1 MFKKLLL
8 PLDLTDRHEAVL
20 ALVEEMLA
28 RSAGEAI
35 LLHVIELIPGIGRDE
50 DRAFYDRL
58 ERNARKHLEP
68 LAHRLEAKKL
78 HGELVI
84 LFGNR
89 AQETLGYARQIAADL
104 LVVTSP
110 HFDPQRPAASL
121 SSLSFKL
128 SLAAPIPVLLVK

>member
-20 ALVEEMLA
+20 DLA
-28 RSAGEAI
+28 EGLLRQAGGEAV
-35 LLHVIELIPGIGRDE
+35 LLHVIEVIPGIPRDE

-68 LAHRLEAKKL
+68 LARRLEARKL
-78 HGELVI
+78 RGELVI
-84 LFGNR
+84 RFGQR
-89 AQETLGYARQIAADL
+89 PRETLAYAREAAADL
-104 LVVTSP
+104 ILLTSP
-110 HFDPQRPAASL
+110 RFDPAHPAASL

-128 SLAAPIPVLLVK
+128 SLASPIPVLLVK